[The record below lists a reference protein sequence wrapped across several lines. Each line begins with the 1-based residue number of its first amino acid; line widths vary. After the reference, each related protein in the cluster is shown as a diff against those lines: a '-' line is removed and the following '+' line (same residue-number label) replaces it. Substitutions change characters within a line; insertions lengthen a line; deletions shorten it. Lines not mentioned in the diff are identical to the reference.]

1 MAENQYSR
9 PKDAFRFNFRGV
21 NTRDTPDSLAPGKFA
36 AAQNIR
42 TTGENSIR
50 TRPGYVPLFTGG
62 NNAITDIRGYATLA
76 TDALP
81 RFLARDANGGV
92 WLDNNNS
99 VGNLAGNA
107 GYGASMIPF
116 RPSESP
122 NSWMYIG
129 AEGDYQKFSAPSNSN
144 AVTQY
149 KAGIAEPQVQV
160 EACPQARQYVYFG
173 GGNYNVGGNA
183 NNFGSVVRVAD
194 NTGTAILDPAG
205 GSGVGRWS
213 VQVGNNA
220 NAVYQS
226 GMLVTIGSNLAPIIE
241 DVIPAIPSNLS
252 IQAIYYNN
260 GSSGNCVIV
269 PSQLPLGN
277 ETPGVEQLGS
287 LRRGALVKIGG
298 SEIVFVQGLVPG
310 PNGSLAFTTSTA
322 GTWGANASISGVP
335 AVIVNGCPSSPGGQN
350 INSNGVQANFNLP
363 SNSTEGFGIGTL
375 TQTLATSP
383 FASPMFGG
391 VFPQEDDYVHVPLM
405 VSDPTQ
411 LLQILILFNL
421 DSNNFTNNVF
431 YYTVRASDFVS
442 VLGGSQPVLDS
453 ILQAAENE
461 IIGSLAPASS
471 SPPAQSS
478 TGNNQW
484 IEVAFPIS
492 SLSRLGDDQALSLA
506 QCNGL
511 QLKVSTANNI
521 TVGLGDVYIGGGGQ
535 PDVGNNG
542 APYSYQ
548 CVPLSSLTGVRGNP
562 TPLMR
567 YGVPAVRQ
575 PIVVRTDQLNSSYDP
590 QIDTW
595 EVYRYGGTVT
605 SYRFIGTAPINS
617 VFTDNNFDDAATAG
631 DTLVIDNTEPWPSI
645 DVPWRQA
652 SGLNAYGPI
661 LTAAGSALPATM
673 NRWLPGT
680 IFQIGGQQAFTLR
693 SRPIVSGNNA
703 TFEFEECIGS
713 GAQSSVFVLEPN
725 VARQTLPYLWGP
737 NEQGYVFA
745 CGDTLRPGT
754 VSWCKAFAPD
764 AAPTAY
770 DVELAPPS
778 EPLLGGEVLSGV
790 SIVASSFRWWNLYFH
805 PGDTPLFSQVQ
816 VSIGKRLASPFGKCT
831 DGSFLYFWA
840 TDCIARTTAQGPA
853 DDLTH
858 DDLYNLFPHG
868 GILGR
873 NITRGSVTYYAPDYS
888 RAATFRMA
896 YREGILYALYQDSTG
911 APRMLIGEKAPDGT
925 FAWSSDAYAATMT
938 AVYAIEQPAGTL
950 ELSPSLYPAVVM
962 GANNG
967 AVVKMQDLTND
978 GGNANGAAITGFVY
992 TPEWD
997 GGDLRAAEQWGDQ
1010 YVDVLASSNMTV
1022 TPVYQNNNVAA
1033 PTAITGNA
1041 NRQFVPVSLAGGSLV
1056 NFLGLQFSWSDN
1068 FNSSNT
1074 ATKLYAWQPSFVP
1087 KPETITNRFGDW
1099 QDFGQASY
1107 VRGVII
1113 HADTFGSNKNI
1124 SIRNADNNGLVTFS
1138 GGPANGTINHNGE
1151 QEIAYYFN
1159 PRFVAHMVRDEAQD
1173 VVPWRNFGFEWIKD
1187 PWPELTDLASPWM
1200 NLGAEGAK
1208 YLRAA
1213 VVPMDT
1219 NNANVTLSL
1228 VSSDGGSVTLGP
1240 FLTAPA
1246 EKTSV
1251 PVAFNTPLLGHSF
1264 QIVPNNAVRIWYEDI
1279 QWQVDPWPEL
1289 LTESTPW
1296 IDCGAPG
1303 AKYIRGVVLP
1313 VDTGGNNTTLTFTSP
1328 AGVSQSFANINT
1340 PAGIKTPHP
1349 IAFTT
1354 PFVAESLQ
1362 IKPTPFANNN
1372 VGASRIWWSE
1382 ARWDFDAWPELIPEA
1397 SAWINLGTPGAKYL
1411 RGAVIPMDTGGNNVT
1426 INFLSSDG
1434 SNVSL
1439 AANTAAN
1446 VKTPVAFAFITP
1458 LIGHEF
1464 QLVPS
1469 ASNSVRIWWEE
1480 VKWNYDPWPEL
1491 TREASS
1497 WMDLGTPG
1505 AKYLRGCVVPMDT
1518 AGSPASLVFTSSDN
1532 GNNNSL
1538 GPFTT
1543 TTSEKTD
1550 VAFAFTTPLVGHDFQ
1565 LVPQDNVRVWYEAIK
1580 WIFDPWPELIS
1591 EASPWMNLGKE
1602 GAKFLRG
1609 VVLPVDTNG
1618 SAVSL
1623 TLLSSDGGSVTVG
1636 PFTTTAAEKTAV
1648 AFAFTTPLIGHDFQL
1663 VPSAPIRVWYEEI
1676 RWDTDLWPE
1685 LIAEASSWMNLG
1697 AEGAKYLRGC
1707 VIPMDT
1713 NGAAVSLTFLSS
1725 DGGSVT
1731 VGPFTTTA
1739 KEKTSKPFAFTIP
1752 LIGHDF
1758 QLVPSAAIRVWYP
1771 EIRWDFQPWPELI
1784 SEATGWMPVLAG
1796 GGAAFLQGLVLP
1808 IETDG
1813 AAPALSILTDTGQTI
1828 ALTATV
1834 TPPAN
1839 VKTGVAYSLATPVIC
1854 HQIQIL
1860 PTAPCRVW
1868 LDEIQ
1873 WIAEPTP
1880 EQASTWTTQW
1890 TGFGTKGF
1898 KSIPRVEISWNSTA
1912 SVSLTITSYDGQTPQ
1927 AIGLGATGGVTKKQL
1942 LTLTFNK
1949 GTLYRFSAVSAAP
1962 FQIFLEDSDAWVA
1975 DWGRS
1980 GPMALVRNLGAHF
1993 GNSARI

>member
-1 MAENQYSR
+1 MRHETTVARQSRLRNPCKLVGMAENQYSR
-9 PKDAFRFNFRGV
+9 PKDAFRFNFQGV

-36 AAQNIR
+36 AAQNVR
-42 TTGENSIR
+42 TTGENSVR
-50 TRPGYVPLFTGG
+50 TRPGYVPLFTTGA
-62 NNAITDIRGYATLA
+62 NAITDIRGYSTLS
-76 TDALP
+76 TDSLP
-81 RFLARDANGGV
+81 RFLARDSNGTI

-107 GYGASMIPF
+107 GYGASLITF

-122 NSWMYIG
+122 QSWMYIG
-129 AEGDYQKFSAPSNSN
+129 AEGDYQKFSAPSNAN
-144 AVTQY
+144 VVTQY
-149 KAGIAEPQVQV
+149 KVGIAEPQNQV
-160 EACPQARQYVYFG
+160 EAAPAYQGVYIFTNG
-173 GGNYNVGGNA
+173 AGSWTNSTGASSPVGGNR
-183 NNFGSVVRVAD
+183 SVD
-194 NTGTAILDPAG
+194 TTGATLSDP
-205 GSGVGRWS
+205 VGTGLQS
-213 VQVGNNA
+213 VQVGNVAYSTGEVVSISGNQGQVLG
-220 NAVYQS
+220 VYPA
-226 GMLVTIGSNLAPIIE
+226 IASNLT
-241 DVIPAIPSNLS
+241 V
-252 IQAIYYNN
+252 QAIRYDSGNN
-260 GSSGNCVIV
+260 GTCVLMTTDTGGAGNSV
-269 PSQLPLGN
+269 G
-277 ETPGVEQLGS
+277 T
-287 LRRGALVKIGG
+287 LRRGSLLNLNG
-298 SEIVFVQGLVPG
+298 EIIYVRGTAQG
-310 PNGSLAFTTSTA
+310 PNGNFAIFTSTNSPHSA
-322 GTWGANASISGVP
+322 GDPISGTPAIALYSIGANAAPITSGMISSNISIG
-335 AVIVNGCPSSPGGQN
+335 NN
-350 INSNGVQANFNLP
+350 T
-363 SNSTEGFGIGTL
+363 STVVASL
-375 TQTLATSP
+375 TQLLSASP
-383 FASPMFGG
+383 FASLFSAPVSAGNATAQ
-391 VFPQEDDYVHVPLM
+391 PDDYVHLSVSF
-405 VSDPTQ
+405 SDPTQ
-411 LLQILILFNL
+411 LVQLLIMFNL
-421 DSNNFTNNVF
+421 DGGANNNNFAGNVM
-431 YYTVRASDFVS
+431 YYAVRPGDLVGLSSGNQAI
-442 VLGGSQPVLDS
+442 LPA
-453 ILQAAENE
+453 ILQAAENL
-461 IIGSLAPASS
+461 IIGELPTAGDIPAPS
-471 SPPAQSS
+471 QSANA
-478 TGNNQW
+478 NNQW
-484 IEVAFPIS
+484 AEILFPVS
-492 SLSRLGDDQALSLA
+492 ALTRLGGDQSRSLVNCSA
-506 QCNGL
+506 VQL
-511 QLKVSTANNI
+511 QITASNNI
-521 TVGLGDVYIGGGGQ
+521 TFSFGSLWVGGGGQ

-542 APYSYQ
+542 APYAYQ
-548 CVPLSSLTGVRGNP
+548 CVPLSSNTGVRGNP
-562 TPLMR
+562 TPVMR
-567 YGVPAVRQ
+567 YGVTPRRQ
-575 PIVVRTDQLNSSYDP
+575 PVTVKTSALNNAYDA

-595 EVYRYGGTVT
+595 EVYRYGGSVN
-605 SYRFIGTAPINS
+605 SYRFIGTAPVGS
-617 VFTDNNFDDAATAG
+617 DFTDNVFDDAAAAG
-631 DTLVIDNTEPWPSI
+631 DPLPIDNTEPWPSI
-645 DVPWRQA
+645 DVPWKQA
-652 SGLNAYGPI
+652 SGITAFGPF
-661 LTAAGSALPATM
+661 LTVSGSTLPATM

-680 IFQIGGQQAFTLR
+680 IFQVGAQEAFTLR

-770 DVELAPPS
+770 DVELSPPS

-816 VSIGKRLASPFGKCT
+816 VSVGKRLASPFGKCT

-840 TDCIARTTAQGPA
+840 TDCIARTSAQGPA

-868 GILGR
+868 GMLGKD
-873 NITRGSVTYYAPDYS
+873 ITRGTVTYYAPDYS

-911 APRMLIGEKAPDGT
+911 APRMLIGEKRPDGT

-1068 FNSSNT
+1068 FNASNV

-1099 QDFGQASY
+1099 FDFGQASY

-1124 SIRNADNNGLVTFS
+1124 SIRNADNNALVTFS

-1173 VVPWRNFGFEWIKD
+1173 VVPWRKFGIEWIKD
-1187 PWPELTDLASPWM
+1187 AWPELTDLASPWI
-1200 NLGAEGAK
+1200 NLGNEGAK
-1208 YLRAA
+1208 YMRAA
-1213 VVPMDT
+1213 VIPMDT

-1240 FLTAPA
+1240 FLTTPA

-1264 QIVPNNAVRIWYEDI
+1264 QIVPNNAVRIWYDEI

-1313 VDTGGNNTTLTFTSP
+1313 IDTGGNNTTLTFTSP
-1328 AGVSQSFANINT
+1328 SGTSQAFANINT

-1354 PFVAESLQ
+1354 PFIAESLQ

-1372 VGASRIWWSE
+1372 VGAARIWWNE

-1426 INFLSSDG
+1426 INFISSDG

-1446 VKTPVAFAFITP
+1446 VKTPVAFAFTTP

-1491 TREASS
+1491 TTEASP

-1518 AGSPASLVFTSSDN
+1518 AGAPASLVFTSSDN
-1532 GNNNSL
+1532 GNNHSL

-1543 TTSEKTD
+1543 TTS
-1550 VAFAFTTPLVGHDFQ
+1550 
-1565 LVPQDNVRVWYEAIK
+1565 
-1580 WIFDPWPELIS
+1580 
-1591 EASPWMNLGKE
+1591 
-1602 GAKFLRG
+1602 
-1609 VVLPVDTNG
+1609 
-1618 SAVSL
+1618 
-1623 TLLSSDGGSVTVG
+1623 
-1636 PFTTTAAEKTAV
+1636 EKTAV

-1697 AEGAKYLRGC
+1697 VEGAKYLRGA

-1739 KEKTSKPFAFTIP
+1739 KEKTSSPFAFTIP

-1784 SEATGWMPVLAG
+1784 SEATGWMPVLPG

-1813 AAPALSILTDTGQTI
+1813 ATPALSILTDTGQTI

-1880 EQASTWTTQW
+1880 EQASTWVTQW

-1927 AIGLGATGGVTKKQL
+1927 TLGLGSTGGVTKKQL

-1980 GPMALVRNLGAHF
+1980 GTMALARNLGAHF
-1993 GNSARI
+1993 GDSARI

>member
-9 PKDAFRFNFRGV
+9 PKDAFRFHFGGV
-21 NTRDTPDSLAPGKFA
+21 NTRDTPDSLAPGKFS

-42 TTGENSIR
+42 TTGENSVR

-122 NSWMYIG
+122 QSWMYIA
-129 AEGDYQKFSAPSNSN
+129 AEGDYQKFSAPSNAN

-149 KAGIAEPQVQV
+149 KVGIAEPQAAVD
-160 EACPQARQYVYFG
+160 AAPKTWAYVSVG
-173 GGNYNVGGNA
+173 SPGNWNTGGIATPGAGGNRSNDTLGACFV
-183 NNFGSVVRVAD
+183 
-194 NTGTAILDPAG
+194 DPVLAT
-205 GSGVGRWS
+205 RFYC
-213 VQVGNNA
+213 QVGNN
-220 NAVYQS
+220 NAASAYAIGEVVNIGGNSFPLINDIFPALGGNNVSGNIQVQS
-226 GMLVTIGSNLAPIIE
+226 VIYGTGSNCTIT
-241 DVIPAIPSNLS
+241 
-252 IQAIYYNN
+252 
-260 GSSGNCVIV
+260 
-269 PSQLPLGN
+269 PSQV
-277 ETPGVEQLGS
+277 PGVTSSIAS
-287 LRRGALVKIGG
+287 LRRGSILYIGGNAALV
-298 SEIVFVQGLVPG
+298 QGVIPG
-310 PNGSLAFTTSTA
+310 PSGNLAFQTSLA
-322 GTWGANASISGVP
+322 GVIS
-335 AVIVNGCPSSPGGQN
+335 GQN
-350 INSNGVQANFNLP
+350 ITGAQSIAID
-363 SNSTEGFGIGTL
+363 GFGTTYSAGETAVVGLVSANLNITANNNGIGVGTL
-375 TQTLATSP
+375 TQPLSSNP
-383 FASPMFGG
+383 FSTNIVGTT
-391 VFPQEDDYVHVPLM
+391 FPAQDDYVHLSVSF
-405 VSDPTQ
+405 SDPSQLVQ
-411 LLQILILFNL
+411 LLIMFTTE
-421 DSNNFTNNVF
+421 SGGNNFNGNVF
-431 YYTVRASDFVS
+431 YYAVAPGDLVGITA
-442 VLGGSQPVLDS
+442 GSQTQLS
-453 ILQAAENE
+453 AMLQSAENV
-461 IIGSLAPASS
+461 IIGGLPTTSNINPPAYSS
-471 SPPAQSS
+471 S
-478 TGNNQW
+478 GNNQW
-484 IEVAFPIS
+484 AEILFPIS
-492 SLSRLGDDQALSLA
+492 ALQQLRPDSTKSLA
-506 QCNGL
+506 DCTGVQL
-511 QLKVSTANNI
+511 QVSVANNC
-521 TVGLGDVYIGGGGQ
+521 VFSFGSFWVGGGGL
-535 PDVGNNG
+535 PDIGNNG
-542 APYSYQ
+542 SPYGYQ
-548 CVPLSSLTGVRGNP
+548 CVPLSSNTGVRGNP
-562 TPLMR
+562 TPVMR
-567 YGVPAVRQ
+567 YGVTPRRQ
-575 PIVVRTDQLNSSYDP
+575 PVTVKTSALNSSYDS

-595 EVYRYGGTVT
+595 EVYRYGGSVN
-605 SYRFIGTAPINS
+605 SYRFIGTAPAGS
-617 VFTDNNFDDAATAG
+617 DFTDNVFDDAAAAG
-631 DTLVIDNTEPWPSI
+631 EPLPIDNTEPWPSI
-645 DVPWRQA
+645 DVPYRA
-652 SGLNAYGPI
+652 NNNISAFGPF
-661 LTAAGSALPATM
+661 LTIAGNVSTAFPSTIS
-673 NRWLPGT
+673 RWLPGT
-680 IFQIGGQQAFTLR
+680 IFQVGGQEAFTLR
-693 SRPIVSGNNA
+693 SRPVSLGGNNGYQ
-703 TFEFEECIGS
+703 FEFEECIGS
-713 GAQSSVFVLEPN
+713 GNQSSVFVLEPN

-925 FAWSSDAYAATMT
+925 FAWSSDAYAATIT

-1056 NFLGLQFSWSDN
+1056 NFLGLQFTWADN

-1173 VVPWRNFGFEWIKD
+1173 VVPWRKFGFEWIKD

-1200 NLGAEGAK
+1200 NLG
-1208 YLRAA
+1208 
-1213 VVPMDT
+1213 
-1219 NNANVTLSL
+1219 
-1228 VSSDGGSVTLGP
+1228 
-1240 FLTAPA
+1240 
-1246 EKTSV
+1246 
-1251 PVAFNTPLLGHSF
+1251 
-1264 QIVPNNAVRIWYEDI
+1264 
-1279 QWQVDPWPEL
+1279 
-1289 LTESTPW
+1289 TE
-1296 IDCGAPG
+1296 
-1303 AKYIRGVVLP
+1303 
-1313 VDTGGNNTTLTFTSP
+1313 
-1328 AGVSQSFANINT
+1328 
-1340 PAGIKTPHP
+1340 
-1349 IAFTT
+1349 
-1354 PFVAESLQ
+1354 
-1362 IKPTPFANNN
+1362 
-1372 VGASRIWWSE
+1372 
-1382 ARWDFDAWPELIPEA
+1382 
-1397 SAWINLGTPGAKYL
+1397 GAKYL
-1411 RGAVIPMDTGGNNVT
+1411 RGA
-1426 INFLSSDG
+1426 
-1434 SNVSL
+1434 
-1439 AANTAAN
+1439 
-1446 VKTPVAFAFITP
+1446 
-1458 LIGHEF
+1458 
-1464 QLVPS
+1464 
-1469 ASNSVRIWWEE
+1469 
-1480 VKWNYDPWPEL
+1480 
-1491 TREASS
+1491 
-1497 WMDLGTPG
+1497 
-1505 AKYLRGCVVPMDT
+1505 
-1518 AGSPASLVFTSSDN
+1518 
-1532 GNNNSL
+1532 
-1538 GPFTT
+1538 
-1543 TTSEKTD
+1543 
-1550 VAFAFTTPLVGHDFQ
+1550 
-1565 LVPQDNVRVWYEAIK
+1565 
-1580 WIFDPWPELIS
+1580 
-1591 EASPWMNLGKE
+1591 
-1602 GAKFLRG
+1602 
-1609 VVLPVDTNG
+1609 
-1618 SAVSL
+1618 
-1623 TLLSSDGGSVTVG
+1623 
-1636 PFTTTAAEKTAV
+1636 
-1648 AFAFTTPLIGHDFQL
+1648 
-1663 VPSAPIRVWYEEI
+1663 
-1676 RWDTDLWPE
+1676 
-1685 LIAEASSWMNLG
+1685 
-1697 AEGAKYLRGC
+1697 

-1725 DGGSVT
+1725 DGGNST

-1739 KEKTSKPFAFTIP
+1739 AEKTSVPFAFTIP

-1758 QLVPSAAIRVWYP
+1758 ELVPTGPVRVWYE

-1784 SEATGWMPVLAG
+1784 SEATGWLPVLAG
-1796 GGAAFLQGLVLP
+1796 GGAAFLQGIVLP
-1808 IETDG
+1808 IETNG
-1813 AAPALSILTDTGQTI
+1813 VAPALSILTDTGQTI

-1927 AIGLGATGGVTKKQL
+1927 TLGLGDTGGATKKQL

-1949 GTLYRFSAVSAAP
+1949 GTLYRFSAVSANP
-1962 FQIFLEDSDAWVA
+1962 FQIFLNDSDAWVA

-1980 GPMALVRNLGAHF
+1980 GPMALARNLGAHF
-1993 GNSARI
+1993 GDAARI